1 MYTSPFDSCLT
12 LEDFMMVLTNL
23 FFAPW
28 CLYTASREELVG
40 EYIQAFQTMRSMNG
54 DPLMPCPEE
63 YVEQVIHRL
72 EHPSDPFRG
81 LRDVHDLLFPTGA
94 SRDYVYD
101 PKQTITLSSVVT
113 RCMRMIVGV
122 VSDRPSV
129 SPASVVR
136 VEPPAVAMSPGE
148 LADLLSTLDEDQEL
162 QKAFMNSEQ
171 QRVLNDSGDRLPQA
185 ITSHIDAILDMEHG
199 LNSRPTAPVITGL
212 PSLAVTSFVRA
223 GGETYG
229 GFGDLPTR
237 VEAANLARALSLS
250 TLSTTS
256 NDPGDYA
263 MTQAEEDSQIQAAL
277 EASMMMDM
285 S

>member
-12 LEDFMMVLTNL
+12 LEDFMLVLTNL

-28 CLYTASREELVG
+28 CLYTASHEELVG
-40 EYIQAFQTMRSMNG
+40 EYIQAFQTVRSMNG

-63 YVEQVIHRL
+63 YVEQIIHRL

-94 SRDYVYD
+94 RRDYVYD
-101 PKQTITLSSVVT
+101 PKQITTLSSVVT
-113 RCMRMIVGV
+113 RCVRMIVGV
-122 VSDRPSV
+122 VSDHPSV

-136 VEPPAVAMSPGE
+136 VEPPASAMSPGE

-162 QKAFMNSEQ
+162 QEAFMNSEQ

-199 LNSRPTAPVITGL
+199 LHSRPTAPVITGC

-229 GFGDLPTR
+229 GFGDLPAR

-250 TLSTTS
+250 TLSS
-256 NDPGDYA
+256 NDHSDYA
-263 MTQAEEDSQIQAAL
+263 MTQVDEEDQIQAAL
-277 EASMMMDM
+277 VASMMMDM